1 MLKKSAYLL
10 VCSLMTIQGV
20 LFAQRLSNADYQS
33 AVTSYK
39 KGEYEVAFKQLAPLV
54 SYENQHPSAPYAHYY
69 YALSAY
75 QLNKLTEA
83 RTMLMQ
89 LMNRFPNWPEQNE
102 LNYLMGAT
110 YLKGKNWSEG
120 FRWLDKV
127 SDVSFTKSKKGLKSR
142 YLAEVTDI
150 RALEDL
156 YNRYPDDVE
165 VAEAL
170 VSLIQRTSTDRKY
183 LALSDQISNKLGNS
197 GPSTPIPLPSSNRK
211 QEVEKKWDK
220 GFYTV
225 SVLLPFRL
233 TEVTAEKN
241 RSNQF
246 AYDLFQGMNLAKQKL
261 KNDGILIDI
270 NAFDISNNRSQMEVL
285 INNTPFKQSDVLIGP
300 LYAETFEL
308 AAAYSTSSKTLL
320 VNPLSTDGSLL
331 KDHPYVYLAQPAIEQ
346 QMAQVLDLALK
357 QNPNASFAIY
367 YGTTLKDSLMAASL
381 EGQIRSK
388 NRKILDQ
395 KKLTGTQEQVTAS
408 VGAFTSEKPS
418 HVILLTSNPA
428 QGRMLMV
435 TMGARKLSPHVIA
448 TSQSFDFTKTRP
460 SSYNGRL
467 FLLAPEF
474 VDTSKELTKS
484 FQLAY
489 YEQYSTLPSTYSYL
503 GYDLVLHLGR
513 LMHQYKDRIFEALTM
528 QPYKD
533 DCLLQGFD
541 YTKNRDNTVSAILKH
556 DGQRWVL
563 VED

>member
-1 MLKKSAYLL
+1 MLKRSAFFL
-10 VCSLMTIQGV
+10 VCSLMAMQGA
-20 LFAQRLSNADYQS
+20 LFAQRLSHTDYLA
-33 AVTSYK
+33 AVESYK
-39 KGEYEVAFKQLAPLV
+39 KGQYEVAFKQLAPFT

-75 QLNKLTEA
+75 QLNKLTES

-127 SDVSFTKSKKGLKSR
+127 TDASFAKSKKGLKSR

-156 YNRYPDDVE
+156 YNRYPDDIE
-165 VAEAL
+165 VAEAF

-183 LALSDQISNKLGNS
+183 LALSDQISNKLGNNELAK
-197 GPSTPIPLPSSNRK
+197 PIASSSNRK

-220 GFYTV
+220 GFYTL

-233 TEVTAEKN
+233 SEVTSEKN

-261 KNDGILIDI
+261 KNDGILVNI
-270 NAFDISNNRSQMEVL
+270 NAFDVSNNRSQMEGL
-285 INNTPFKQSDVLIGP
+285 LNNTPFKQSDALIGP

-308 AAAYSTSSKTLL
+308 AAAYSTASKTLL
-320 VNPLSTDGSLL
+320 INPLSTDGSLL
-331 KDHPYVYLAQPAIEQ
+331 KDHPYVYLAQPAIDQ
-346 QMAQVLDLALK
+346 QMAKVLDLALK
-357 QNPNASFAIY
+357 QNPNASFAVY
-367 YGTTLKDSLMAASL
+367 YGTTPKDSLMAVSL
-381 EGQIRSK
+381 LAQIRSK
-388 NRKILDQ
+388 NRKTLEQ
-395 KKLTGTQEQVTAS
+395 KKLSGTQEQVTAS
-408 VGAFTSEKPS
+408 MGSFTSEKPS

-428 QGRMLMV
+428 HGRMLMV
-435 TMGARKLSPHVIA
+435 AMGAKKLTAQVIA
-448 TSQSFDFTKTRP
+448 TSQSFDFAKTRP

-467 FLLAPEF
+467 FLLAPDY

-513 LMHQYKDRIFEALTM
+513 LMHRYKDRVFEALAM

-533 DCLLQGFD
+533 DFLLQGFD
-541 YTKNRDNTVSAILKH
+541 FTKNRDNTVSAILKH

-563 VED
+563 SED